1 MTAQEIL
8 QLSLR
13 EPAADSAPAVA
24 ADTPLPAVLSAL
36 LDSRDGT
43 VSVSNGQ
50 STLGSIDLRRAL
62 QAASD
67 MMPPRPESS
76 QVSVTCT
83 PAEYSASSLARAVE
97 DADAHLLDLYT
108 LPAPHGNLK
117 VVMRTSRTDPSPV
130 IHSLRRYGFS
140 VTESEGLTYSDQDR
154 AAERLEELRRYFDL

>member
-43 VSVSNGQ
+43 VSVSDGQ

-62 QAASD
+62 QAAS
-67 MMPPRPESS
+67 
-76 QVSVTCT
+76 
-83 PAEYSASSLARAVE
+83 
-97 DADAHLLDLYT
+97 
-108 LPAPHGNLK
+108 
-117 VVMRTSRTDPSPV
+117 
-130 IHSLRRYGFS
+130 
-140 VTESEGLTYSDQDR
+140 
-154 AAERLEELRRYFDL
+154 